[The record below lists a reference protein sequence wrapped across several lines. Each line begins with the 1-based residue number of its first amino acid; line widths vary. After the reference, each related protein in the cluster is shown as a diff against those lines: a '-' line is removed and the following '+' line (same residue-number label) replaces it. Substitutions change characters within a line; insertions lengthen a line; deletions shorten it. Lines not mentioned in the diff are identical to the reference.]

1 MRKKDQ
7 WIVGNFLGDKMTD
20 ILVEDSFEDY
30 LLQAE
35 LDDSLG
41 ARTLYLN
48 SSSTPIAIALG
59 AGTVILAA
67 VGFYL
72 YDYFYNPAVSA
83 KLGPAEQYYNPN
95 ADPNYQYYQQTRAR

>member
-1 MRKKDQ
+1 M
-7 WIVGNFLGDKMTD
+7 
-20 ILVEDSFEDY
+20 VEDSFEDY

-48 SSSTPIAIALG
+48 STSIPIAIALG

-72 YDYFYNPAVSA
+72 YDYYYNPAASA